1 MKKIG
6 KITATE
12 KIPTTIEEFIFWT
25 DRRRILNPFDIV
37 KVSHINDSA
46 TYGQIEE
53 ISHITDSDSFINSYV
68 SNDFGDIEHQG
79 NTQRL
84 GMNFVK
90 ARVILNDK
98 NIYTPVLHDSDVSL
112 ADQAEVTM
120 ALGLDKIENPIPC
133 GYLRMYEGENDQE
146 IRIPVNFNSNF
157 LIGPEGAH
165 LNITGI
171 SGLAAKT
178 SYAMF
183 LMKALQNK
191 KLASNDPE
199 ETSTAFIIF
208 NVKGRDL
215 LAIDQENKDLSE
227 EDKSIYKELELPS
240 KPFTNCKYFYPYHRD
255 NKNTYAKDKDI
266 DLQIDGNKA
275 FKYKYLY
282 EYDKEYI
289 SLFFNHIDDPNETMD
304 SIINM
309 ILNEEGDFNSISS
322 WSNLK
327 DKVQE
332 YSQAGKSNDKTIPV
346 VSWRKFKRI
355 IDKALSN
362 KIFANNTDG
371 AKNEVRLAD
380 QIEKIQKN
388 DAYVIDIA
396 KLDENMQSF
405 VFGSVLEAVYDLKL
419 GESVERETSTIP
431 SKVIIFIDEL
441 NKYASNDVPK
451 NSPIL
456 RKLIDI
462 TERGRSLG
470 IILFGAQQ
478 FKSVINP
485 RVKGNC
491 ATLAYGR
498 TNAIEISTGD
508 YRFIPNVY
516 KSMMTRLNQGEY
528 IVQNPMFRSLLSI
541 KFPKPVYKQ
550 FKNG

>member
-25 DRRRILNPFDIV
+25 DRKRILNPFDVV
-37 KVSHINDSA
+37 KVEHIDNSI

-68 SNDFGDIEHQG
+68 SSDFGDINHQG

-90 ARVILNDK
+90 ARVILNDR
-98 NIYTPVLHDSDVSL
+98 NIYTPVLHDSPVSL
-112 ADQAEVTM
+112 ADQEEITT
-120 ALGLDKIENPIPC
+120 ALGLDNIKNPIPC
-133 GYLRMYEGENDQE
+133 GYLQMYEGGKDEE

-183 LMKALQNK
+183 LMKAIQNRK
-191 KLASNDPE
+191 MDSNDPE

-215 LAIDQENKDLSE
+215 LAIDQINEELSE
-227 EDKSIYKELELPS
+227 KDKSIYKELEWS
-240 KPFTNCKYFYPYHRD
+240 NKPFTNVKYFYPYHKD
-255 NKNTYAKDKDI
+255 NQNTYAKNQDI
-266 DLQIDGNKA
+266 KSQIDEDKA
-275 FKYKYLY
+275 FKYKYIC
-282 EYDKEYI
+282 EDDKEYI
-289 SLFFNHIDDPNETMD
+289 SLFFNHIDDPNETME
-304 SIINM
+304 SIISE
-309 ILNEEGDFNSISS
+309 ILNEQGEFSNIGNRGD
-322 WSNLK
+322 LK
-327 DKVQE
+327 EKIKE
-332 YSQAGKSNDKTIPV
+332 RSQAGKSNDKTIPV
-346 VSWRKFKRI
+346 QSWRKFKRI
-355 IDKALSN
+355 IEKALSN
-362 KIFANNTDG
+362 KIFANTIDE
-371 AKNEVRLAD
+371 KNDEIRLAD
-380 QIEKIQKN
+380 EIKKIQKN
-388 DAYVIDIA
+388 EAYVIDIA

-405 VFGSVLEAVYDLKL
+405 VFGSVLEAIYDLKL
-419 GESVERETSTIP
+419 GDSTDREENIIP
-431 SKVIIFIDEL
+431 SKIIIFIDEL
-441 NKYASNDVPK
+441 NKYASNDAPK

-478 FKSVINP
+478 FKSVINS

-498 TNAIEISTGD
+498 TNSIEISGGD
-508 YRFIPNVY
+508 YRFIPSVY
-516 KSMMTRLNQGEY
+516 KSIMTRLKQGEY
-528 IVQNPMFRSLLSI
+528 IIQNPIFRSLLSI
-541 KFPKPVYKQ
+541 KFPKPVYRQ
-550 FKNG
+550 FRNG

>member
-25 DRRRILNPFDIV
+25 DRKRILNPFDVV
-37 KVSHINDSA
+37 KVSHINGSA

-68 SNDFGDIEHQG
+68 SNDFGDIDHQG

-90 ARVILNDK
+90 AKVILNDK

-112 ADQAEVTM
+112 ADQAEVKM
-120 ALGLDKIENPIPC
+120 ALGLDKIKNPIPC
-133 GYLRMYEGENDQE
+133 GYLQMYEGEEEQV
-146 IRIPVNFNSNF
+146 IRIPVSFNSNF

-191 KLASNDPE
+191 KLAFNDPQE
-199 ETSTAFIIF
+199 PSTAFIIF

-215 LAIDQENKDLSE
+215 LAIDQKNEELSKK
-227 EDKSIYKELELPS
+227 DKSIYEELGLPS
-240 KPFTNCKYFYPYHRD
+240 EPFTNVKYFYPYHKE
-255 NKNTYAKDKDI
+255 NKNTYAKNQDI
-266 DLQIDGNKA
+266 DSQIDRKEA
-275 FKYKYLY
+275 FKYKYIY
-282 EYDKEYI
+282 EDDKEYI
-289 SLFFNHIDDPNETMD
+289 PLFFNHIDDPNETME
-304 SIINM
+304 SIINV
-309 ILNEEGDFNSISS
+309 IINEQEGFDGIGS
-322 WSNLK
+322 WNHLK
-327 DKVQE
+327 ERVKE
-332 YSQAGKSNDKTIPV
+332 RSQAGTSNDKTIPV
-346 VSWRKFKRI
+346 LSWRKFKRI

-362 KIFANNTDG
+362 KIFANNTDPG
-371 AKNEVRLAD
+371 SSEVRLTER
-380 QIEKIQKN
+380 IEKIQKN

-405 VFGSVLEAVYDLKL
+405 VFGSVLEAVHGLKL
-419 GESVERETSTIP
+419 GESTERETSAIP
-431 SKVIIFIDEL
+431 SKIIIFIDEL
-441 NKYASNDVPK
+441 NKYASNDAPK

-498 TNAIEISTGD
+498 TNAIEISGGD
-508 YRFIPNVY
+508 YRFIPSVY
-516 KSMMTRLNQGEY
+516 KSMMTRLKQGEY
-528 IVQNPMFRSLLSI
+528 IVQNPMFHSLLSI

-550 FKNG
+550 FKHG